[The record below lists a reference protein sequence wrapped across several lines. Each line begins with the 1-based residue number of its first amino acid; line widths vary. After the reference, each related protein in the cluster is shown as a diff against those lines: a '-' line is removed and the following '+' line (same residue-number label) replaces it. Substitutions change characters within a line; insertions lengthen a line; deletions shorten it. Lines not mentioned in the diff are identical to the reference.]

1 MTTKMN
7 LEGTTR
13 KALVAAIAEVTGE
26 KAIYRNMPTS
36 NYDIGDITVTRDG
49 CIICPDDSGILAAL
63 AEKGFTAETAEA
75 AEPENEATGLTI
87 GLPKDGFT
95 EMALD
100 NLKKLVEAKANLI
113 RKALGATR
121 LDITVED
128 SKVTFPWWDRLPEQ
142 DEAQAY
148 MSFLAALCAMAKEA
162 KRVLVKEMDVESEKY
177 AFRCFLLRLGF
188 IGDDSKAA
196 RKILLRN
203 LSGHSAF
210 RNKAEE
216 EKFRANQKVKRD
228 AAKAERL
235 AAAAEEAV
243 TEATSEEQ
251 EEVPVC
257 E

>member
-1 MTTKMN
+1 MKTKMN
-7 LEGTTR
+7 LNGATR
-13 KALVAAIAEVTGE
+13 KALVAAIAEITGE

-36 NYDIGDITVTRDG
+36 NYDIGEITVTKDG
-49 CIICPDDSGILAAL
+49 SIVCPDDSDILTALAA
-63 AEKGFTAETAEA
+63 AGFFPEEAETPTE
-75 AEPENEATGLTI
+75 EPTGLTVS
-87 GLPKDGFT
+87 LPMDGFT
-95 EMALD
+95 ETTLD
-100 NLKKLVEAKANLI
+100 NLRKLVDAKATLI
-113 RKALGATR
+113 TKALGTAR
-121 LDITVED
+121 LEITVAD
-128 SKVTFPWWDRLPEQ
+128 GKVSFPWWDRQPEP

-162 KRVLVKEMDVESEKY
+162 KRVLAKETDVESEKY

-216 EKFRANQKVKRD
+216 EKFKANQKAKRE
-228 AAKAERL
+228 AAKAAAKAAE
-235 AAAAEEAV
+235 AAAENEAV
-243 TEATSEEQ
+243 AEEP
-251 EEVPVC
+251 EEVAVN